1 MDFLPPDAHHR
12 IVFFRLGAPTP
23 VEAVAAEVSRLLE
36 VARGWGMPYQMFAA
50 YDAAFRVLA
59 IDRDETLVELLRASA
74 VDWLGERPAGAP
86 THRFGAFNRREDAEF
101 ADVYLCF
108 RAEGDGADPGAG
120 PPRDVA
126 FYGEVRFGVG
136 SATGPDALQR
146 RFEDVLAVFSPTHAF
161 VETTY
166 QKPRA
171 VSEATAPH
179 VGWATFA
186 PERLGPPP
194 SFASP
199 TVVVP
204 APGGSIV
211 VATPGAFD
219 DDEARAATRACV
231 SWDLQPFLEAR
242 VRAAQPYVE
251 PRPPE
256 PKVFVPQYLLTPT
269 PPPAVEPVTMQADPN
284 PGSPWAAPPT
294 PRIEAGDVPCFV
306 LQGGADPRTR
316 PLRAAAVVWSM
327 GGASYVTGIAKIT
340 FVLQTGWMSLTAP
353 EPILEKDRFYHQSTL
368 HSLEDHSDLIPY
380 LPRGEAFVR
389 GSAVVQRGQVTR
401 VRLLVQEA
409 ERRGVVLDKLLDL
422 RGDVD
427 AGGSDLV
434 SVPLRYEL
442 AAYDEVLNPAG
453 VRAGAKIPPRIL
465 HPKAEGL
472 AVGLGSLSP
481 YWPVRADR
489 LKPHEEQAWSRSPI
503 NLPPNFSWDAYSA
516 APPDQRIQ
524 GFFQGKERI
533 YLEGFHTRH
542 RVIDAVLPGVLAS
555 GHVFFRNGQSSPVPM
570 VADTVRVD
578 LDRWLVSV
586 TFRGHVPSPS
596 PEPTDVVFGAAL
608 LAPYA
613 PPPVWPKHVV
623 FPYAPGPPPPAPG
636 TRTAPMDVVVTAPDP
651 RGGLPFIPV
660 DDKKGRD

>member
-23 VEAVAAEVSRLLE
+23 VAAVAAEVSRLLE
-36 VARGWGMPYQMFAA
+36 AARGWGMPYQMFAA
-50 YDAAFRVLA
+50 YDAAFRVVA

-74 VDWLGERPAGAP
+74 VDWLGDRPAGAP

-101 ADVYLCF
+101 ADIYLCF
-108 RAEGDGADPGAG
+108 RAEGDAANPGAG
-120 PPRDVA
+120 PPRDVV

-161 VETTY
+161 VETAY

-171 VSEATAPH
+171 ISETKAPH
-179 VGWATFA
+179 VGWATFS

-194 SFASP
+194 SFESP
-199 TVVVP
+199 TVVAP
-204 APGGSIV
+204 AHGGSIV

-219 DDEARAATRACV
+219 DDDARAAIRATV
-231 SWDLQPFLEAR
+231 AWNLRPFLEAG
-242 VRAAQPYVE
+242 VQVTQPYVE

-256 PKVFVPQYLLTPT
+256 PKVSVPQYLLTPA
-269 PPPAVEPVTMQADPN
+269 PPPAVEPVTMQAAPS
-284 PGSPWAAPPT
+284 PGSPGAAAPR

-306 LQGGADPRTR
+306 LHGGADPRAR
-316 PLRAAAVVWSM
+316 PLRAAAVMWSM
-327 GGASYVTGIAKIT
+327 GGASYVTGLAKIT
-340 FVLQTGWMSLTAP
+340 FVLQTGWLSLTAP
-353 EPILEKDRFYHQSTL
+353 EPILEKDRFYRQSTL
-368 HSLEDHSDLIPY
+368 HSLEDHSDMIPF

-389 GSAVVQRGQVTR
+389 GTAVVQGGLVTR

-409 ERRGVVLDKLLDL
+409 MGQGVVLDKLLDL
-422 RGDVD
+422 RGDLD
-427 AGGSDLV
+427 PGGPDLV

-442 AAYDEVLNPAG
+442 AVHDELLNPAG
-453 VRAGAKIPPRIL
+453 VRAGAKIPPTIL

-472 AVGLGSLSP
+472 AVGFGSLSP

-489 LKPHEEQAWSRSPI
+489 LKPHEKQAWSRSPI
-503 NLPPNFSWDAYSA
+503 DLPPNFPWDAYSA

-524 GFFQGKERI
+524 GFFQGTERI

-542 RVIDAVLPGVLAS
+542 RVIDAALPGVLAG
-555 GHVFFRNGQSSPVPM
+555 GHVYFRNGLSSPVPM

-578 LDRWLVSV
+578 LDQWLVSV
-586 TFRGHVPSPS
+586 TFRGYVPSPS

-608 LAPYA
+608 LAPHA
-613 PPPVWPKHVV
+613 PPPVWPEHVA
-623 FPYAPGPPPPAPG
+623 FPYSPESPPPDAQTTQTGGLVKLPG
-636 TRTAPMDVVVTAPDP
+636 P
-651 RGGLPFIPV
+651 RGGLPFIPAN
-660 DDKKGRD
+660 DKKRRD